1 MSRGE
6 RRAKWEACFDPSRLA
21 LTGVALSVILV
32 FQPALAGR
40 IAILAGAMAA
50 ALLSGRRVSLVMAA
64 VVMAGI
70 VGANLLVPL
79 GRKLAEWG
87 PVVIT
92 ELALLEGIEKAVTFE
107 ALIMISKA
115 CLGSSFR
122 LPGKFGSFFAEAL
135 RTYDR
140 FLEKRKTVRLAS
152 PMKDIDEILFSVYY
166 IQEVQPSIVSPLPRY
181 AGARW
186 SDLALG
192 AIVIIAIVPIV
203 LS

>member
-1 MSRGE
+1 VSRE
-6 RRAKWEACFDPSRLA
+6 DRRARWEASFDPSRLA
-21 LTGVALSVILV
+21 LAGVALSVILV

-50 ALLSGRRVSLVMAA
+50 ALLSGRRVSPVMTI

-70 VGANLLVPL
+70 TGANLLVPL

-92 ELALLEGIEKAVTFE
+92 ELALREGVEKAVTFE
-107 ALIMISKA
+107 ALMMISKA

-122 LPGKFGSFFAEAL
+122 LPGRFGSFFAEAL
-135 RTYDR
+135 RSYDR
-140 FLEKRKTVRLAS
+140 FLEKKKAIRLAS
-152 PMKDIDEILFSVYY
+152 LMKDIDEILFSVYY
-166 IQEVQPSIVSPLPRY
+166 IKEVQPSIVSPSPHYSRI
-181 AGARW
+181 RW

-192 AIVIIAIVPIV
+192 VAVIAAAVPI
-203 LS
+203 LPG

>member
-1 MSRGE
+1 VSREE
-6 RRAKWEACFDPSRLA
+6 RRARWEACFDPSRLA

-40 IAILAGAMAA
+40 IAILASAMAA
-50 ALLSGRRVSLVMAA
+50 ALLSGRRVSLVMTT

-70 VGANLLVPL
+70 IGANLLVPL

-122 LPGKFGSFFAEAL
+122 LPGKFGRFFAEGL

-166 IQEVQPSIVSPLPRY
+166 IQEVQPSTVSPLPRY
-181 AGARW
+181 IGARW

-203 LS
+203 LN

>member
-1 MSRGE
+1 VSREE
-6 RRAKWEACFDPSRLA
+6 RRARWEALFDPSRLA

-50 ALLSGRRVSLVMAA
+50 ALLSGRRVSPVMAA

-87 PVVIT
+87 PLVIT
-92 ELALLEGIEKAVTFE
+92 ELALREGIEKSVTFE
-107 ALIMISKA
+107 ALMMISKA

-122 LPGKFGSFFAEAL
+122 LPGRFGLFFAEAL
-135 RTYDR
+135 GSYDR
-140 FLEKRKTVRLAS
+140 FLEKKKSIKLGSV
-152 PMKDIDEILFSVYY
+152 MKDIDEILFSVYY
-166 IQEVQPSIVSPLPRY
+166 IKEVHSSIDSPSSRHT
-181 AGARW
+181 GARW

-192 AIVIIAIVPIV
+192 VTVVVSMVPI
-203 LS
+203 LLG